1 MFQDLLVVE
10 LASVLAGPTV
20 GQFFAELGARVIKVE
35 NPHFGGDVTRSW
47 KSAREATDD
56 RSAYFACCNWGKES
70 VALDLTKAADK
81 AVLYELIPNADIVIA
96 SYKPG
101 DAEKLGVTYDQLRN
115 LNPRLIYGAISGYGE
130 ADARVGYDAVIQ
142 AEAGWMHLNG
152 AAAGPPTKMPVAFV
166 DLFAAHQLKEGLL
179 VALLNRERT
188 GLGDYVSVNLL
199 QTALSSLANQA
210 TNYLVGGYNPQRQ
223 GSAHPNIAPYGDLF
237 TTSDDK
243 QLLLAVGTERQFADL
258 WALLVGGAVPS
269 DFKTN
274 AQRVAQRDA
283 LVRRLAEA
291 IGGWRAD
298 SLLEQLHRLKI
309 PGGQVRSVAEALRD
323 PMAGAITLSAD
334 GLQGLRTYVA
344 QHRAGVLMHNLGA
357 PPHLPKGE

>member
-10 LASVLAGPTV
+10 LAAVLAGPTV

-35 NPHFGGDVTRSW
+35 NPHLGGDVTRSW
-47 KSAREATDD
+47 KSTHEVTDD

-70 VALDLTKAADK
+70 VALDLTNAADK
-81 AVLYELIPNADIVIA
+81 ASLYQLIARADMVIA

-101 DAEKLGVTYDQLRN
+101 DAEKLGVNYEQLRSV
-115 LNPRLIYGAISGYGE
+115 NPRLIYGAITGYGE

-152 AAAGPPTKMPVAFV
+152 DPNGPPTKLPVAFV

-237 TTSDDK
+237 TTLDNEH
-243 QLLLAVGTERQFADL
+243 LLLAVGTDRQFADL
-258 WALLVGGAVPS
+258 WALLVGGEVPP

-274 AQRVAQRDA
+274 AQRVAHRDA
-283 LVRRLAEA
+283 LVHRLAEA
-291 IGGWRAD
+291 ICGWRAD

-309 PGGQVRSVAEALRD
+309 PGGQVRSVAEALRE
-323 PMAGAITLSAD
+323 PLAGAVTLSAD
-334 GLQGLRTYVA
+334 GVKGMRTYVA
-344 QHRAGVLMHNLGA
+344 EHRQWARLASLPP
-357 PPHLPKGE
+357 PPHLAKC

>member
-1 MFQDLLVVE
+1 MVE

-35 NPHFGGDVTRSW
+35 NPTVGGDVTRSW

-56 RSAYFACCNWGKES
+56 RSAYFTCCNWGKQS

-81 AVLYELIPNADIVIA
+81 AVLDELIPKADIVIA

-152 AAAGPPTKMPVAFV
+152 DPAGPPTKLPIAFV

-179 VALLNRERT
+179 LALLHRERT
-188 GLGDYVSVNLL
+188 GNGDRVEVNLL
-199 QTALSSLANQA
+199 QTALASLANQA
-210 TNYLVGGYNPQRQ
+210 TNYLVGGFDPQRQ

-237 TTSDDK
+237 RTADGAYVM
-243 QLLLAVGTERQFADL
+243 LAVGTDRQFADL
-258 WALLVGGAVPS
+258 WLELFGNLPAS
-269 DFKTN
+269 DFATN
-274 AQRVAQRDA
+274 QLRIKNRVE
-283 LVRRLAEA
+283 LVRQLQAVIATRQATP
-291 IGGWRAD
+291 
-298 SLLEQLHRLKI
+298 LLEALHARRI
-309 PGGQVRSVAEALRD
+309 PAGRIKTVSEALDHPLAYDLALRHE
-323 PMAGAITLSAD
+323 
-334 GLQGLRTYVA
+334 GLTGLRTYVGHHTTWEA
-344 QHRAGVLMHNLGA
+344 STVLSP
-357 PPHLPKGE
+357 PPHLPIR